1 MSSCQEVLRP
11 TFAHCFHLSVSVFS
25 KKKRR
30 RRRKE
35 ERWALKRSL
44 LYWGTKRGMGHAHE
58 KFTKNQKGL

>member
-1 MSSCQEVLRP
+1 LRIV
-11 TFAHCFHLSVSVFS
+11 FVSLYLFS
-25 KKKRR
+25 QKRRRR